1 MPMDVKRSSITFSP
15 HATLV
20 AFVIF
25 CCVTNFAAA
34 QTGDERLPA
43 DVRVVIDVSG
53 SMKQNDPNNLRQP
66 ALELLVKLLPENSKA
81 GVWTFGRYVNMLVP
95 HREVSDNWRQ
105 TAAAKAPEINSTGL
119 YTNIGEALEKAAYD
133 LDRGN
138 PGYRTSL
145 ILLTDGMVDISRE
158 PEENQA
164 EWRRIVDE
172 ILPRFRRAGY
182 TIHTIALSD
191 NADSE
196 LLNKLALA
204 TDGVAS
210 VAQSAD
216 ELMKIFLAAFD
227 NAAPA
232 EQLPLANNSFVVDSS
247 VEEFTA
253 LIFRNA
259 NGGNAETRLISP
271 EQEVYHF
278 DRESPYVNWYRA
290 ERYDLITVS
299 KPIEGEWQVA
309 ADVDPDSRVTVVS
322 NLNLVVK
329 PIKNNLFINESS
341 TLSLLLREDGNTIT
355 RADFLNLLDVSY
367 LVKRREDGEEWRGTL
382 SDGKA
387 PRDGIYQQSLEMFD
401 TEGYYDLS
409 VVVDGKSFKR
419 EFSHTISVR
428 QPFGVS
434 VDKRIEG
441 AATHHLITVS
451 SYGQNIDIQKTKVV
465 ARIKDPRGRSSIK
478 PLELTDVDNWLLELV
493 PEVEG
498 EYDVALRVDAID
510 TEGGEFEFSPEPLS
524 IHYPD
529 SDDPFA
535 IREPVIE
542 LPTIETPGID
552 LAIEETE
559 QEQESEPAPVAVEEP
574 PAPEVVT
581 APEQPEEGNKL
592 WLYIGLGVG
601 NFFILVLAYFAYR
614 MIMGKKE
621 ESDLEELEKA
631 VQEAKSV
638 TESKPKEEKDQSPPN
653 MAHMDVGDDGDGDG
667 SDGKLA
673 DQLMADDLNIAAD
686 AEDGKSQK
694 PGGPPPPLDPGES
707 QEEEADLGV
716 TDVEFSLDDFSA
728 DDLEDDD

>member
-1 MPMDVKRSSITFSP
+1 MDVKSSSIKFSP
-15 HATLV
+15 CATAV
-20 AFVIF
+20 ALFVF
-25 CCVTNFAAA
+25 GFHCFTALA
-34 QTGDERLPA
+34 QTSDAQLPA

-66 ALELLVKLLPENSKA
+66 ALELLVKLLPEGSKA

-95 HREVSDNWRQ
+95 HREVNDAWSR
-105 TAAAKAPEINSTGL
+105 TANDKAADINSTGL

-172 ILPRFRRAGY
+172 VLPKFKQAGY

-196 LLNKLALA
+196 LLTKLALS
-204 TDGVAS
+204 TDGTAS
-210 VAQSAD
+210 IAQSAE

-227 NAAPA
+227 TAAPA
-232 EQLPLANNSFVVDSS
+232 EQLPLTNNTFAVDSS

-253 LIFRNA
+253 LIFRKADGTNA
-259 NGGNAETRLISP
+259 DTQLIGP
-271 EQEVYHF
+271 EQKVYRF
-278 DRESPYVNWYRA
+278 SQESPYVNWYRSD
-290 ERYDLITVS
+290 RYDLITVS
-299 KPIEGEWQVA
+299 KPIEGEWQIN
-309 ADVDPDSRVTVVS
+309 ADVDPDSRVTIVS

-329 PIKNNLFINESS
+329 PIKNNLFINESA

-355 RADFLNLLDVSY
+355 RADFLDLLDISY
-367 LVKRREDGEEWRGTL
+367 RIERRDDGKQWQGSL
-382 SDGKA
+382 SDGVA
-387 PRDGIYQQSLEMFD
+387 PNDGIYQTTLDMFD

-419 EFSHTISVR
+419 EFSHTVSVR

-434 VDKRIEG
+434 VEKKIEG
-441 AATHHLITVS
+441 ASTHHLITVS
-451 SYGQNIDIQKTKVV
+451 SYGQNIDVQQTNVV
-465 ARIKDPRGRSSIK
+465 ARVKDPRGRSSIK

-493 PEVEG
+493 PDVEG
-498 EYDVALRVDAID
+498 EYDIALRVDAVD
-510 TEGGEFEFSPEPLS
+510 KQGGKFEFSPEPLL

-535 IREPVIE
+535 NREPVIE
-542 LPTIETPGID
+542 VPQVQVPDIVLEP
-552 LAIEETE
+552 EEE
-559 QEQESEPAPVAVEEP
+559 EEQQEQPVAVEEEPPP
-574 PAPEVVT
+574 PAVVD
-581 APEQPEEGNKL
+581 APELPSEEDNKL

-601 NFFILVLAYFAYR
+601 NLFILVLAFFAYR
-614 MIMGKKE
+614 MIMGNKE

-631 VQEAKSV
+631 VEEAKSA
-638 TESKPKEEKDQSPPN
+638 TEAKSIGEEQQAPPN
-653 MAHMDVGDDGDGDG
+653 MAHMDAGDNDDSDGG
-667 SDGKLA
+667 DGKLA
-673 DQLMADDLNIAAD
+673 DTLMADDLNIAAD
-686 AEDGKSQK
+686 AEEEK
-694 PGGPPPPLDPGES
+694 PAEPREPPPPLDPGETPS
-707 QEEEADLGV
+707 EDEDLGV

-728 DDLEDDD
+728 DDLDDDD